1 MNLVTIKGIIK
12 DSTSKPVNTGIIS
25 IYTRGLRTEVKVDKE
40 AIYHFTL
47 PEGFHRIHLQYT
59 PDDTETV
66 LGTVRVLPEDFNRTY
81 SLYEYIRMR
90 GTETF

>member
-1 MNLVTIKGIIK
+1 MNLVTIKGLFRN
-12 DSTSKPVNTGIIS
+12 SVGNPVNTGIIS
-25 IYTRGLRTEVKVDKE
+25 IYTKGLRTEVKVDKD

-47 PEGFHRIHLQYT
+47 PEGFHKIHAQYT

-81 SLYEYIRMR
+81 SLYEYIRIR
-90 GTETF
+90 GTEAF

>member
-1 MNLVTIKGIIK
+1 MNLVTIKGLLRNSI
-12 DSTSKPVNTGIIS
+12 SNPVNTGIIS
-25 IYTRGLRTEVKVDKE
+25 IYTKGLRTEVKVDKE

-47 PEGFHRIHLQYT
+47 PEGFHKIHVQYT

-81 SLYEYIRMR
+81 SLYEYIRIR
-90 GTETF
+90 GTDTF